1 MPDLGKAYVQIV
13 PSAEDISGGISDIV
27 LPEADSA
34 GESAGRSMGDKLA
47 TALKATL
54 IAAGIGAIIKQ
65 AVGSVNELA
74 DYGDNIDKMSQKM
87 GMSASTYQEWD
98 AVMQHSGT
106 SMETMKASMKTLAN
120 AAETGNAAF
129 EKLGIT
135 QEELQT
141 LNQEQLFE
149 RTIEALQNVEDDTQR
164 TYLAGKTLGRGA
176 TELGAL
182 LNTSAEDTKKMRD
195 RVHELGGVMSDK
207 AVKDAAAYKDSLQD
221 MQTAISGFGRGIV
234 QEFLPSFTQI
244 MDGIAEIF
252 SGDAGTGVGMVMDGV
267 KNIGKKIIETVPQ
280 VVRAGGEIISGIIR
294 GIAERLPGLV
304 VQGATA
310 LGEFVRGLWEKIPQ
324 LITTGAQTIAT
335 FLSGL
340 SERMPELINT
350 GGDAISNFITGLI
363 EKIPSLIS
371 AIGEQLPVI
380 VAAVGDIIIAIANF
394 LAKNFPLFVQ
404 KGIEIIQNLAQG
416 LVDNWPAI
424 SQAIGDTLV
433 KLLQA
438 IINYLPKLLQAGI
451 QLITSLVRGML
462 QIRGSVVSSAGNLAQ
477 AALSKLLSFIGQMLS
492 AGARWISSV
501 VSGLLNGAGRLASAA
516 ASVARNALSSFLSID
531 WASVGSNIIS
541 GIVGGLWSAAGSL
554 FSSLRSL
561 ASSALSA
568 AKDALDIGS
577 PSKVFRDEV
586 GKWIPEGIAEGI
598 ASVDTPTI
606 EIEKTVNGMVSAT
619 SAQLSRATLGAPQV
633 AGSPA
638 VAGEWTINV
647 YAAPGMDEN
656 MLADKVARKINQQIR
671 TKGAVY
677 A

>member
-13 PSAEDISGGISDIV
+13 PSAEGISSGISDIV

-34 GESAGRSMGDKLA
+34 GENAGRSMGDKLA

-87 GMSASTYQEWD
+87 GMSAEAYQEWD

-106 SMETMKASMKTLAN
+106 SMEAMKSSMKTLAN
-120 AAETGNAAF
+120 AAESNSAAF
-129 EKLGIT
+129 EELGIS
-135 QEELQT
+135 QEELAS

-149 RTIEALQNVEDDTQR
+149 RTISALQGVEDTTQR

-182 LNTSAEDTKKMRD
+182 LNTSAEDTQRMRD
-195 RVHELGGVMSDK
+195 RVHELGGVMSDE

-234 QEFLPSFTQI
+234 QEFLPSFTQV
-244 MDGIAEIF
+244 MDGVAEIF
-252 SGDAGTGVGMVMDGV
+252 SGDAGSGVGMILDG
-267 KNIGKKIIETVPQ
+267 IGGIGQKIVEAVPQ
-280 VVRAGGEIISGIIR
+280 VIEAGRQIVGGVIQ
-294 GIAERLPGLV
+294 GIAERLPDILTNGMETIKQYAGGMIENLPE
-304 VQGATA
+304 TITSM
-310 LGEFVRGLWEKIPQ
+310 GEILNSIIEYILTNLPTILEKGSE
-324 LITTGAQTIAT
+324 LITYLANGISQN
-335 FLSGL
+335 
-340 SERMPELINT
+340 MP
-350 GGDAISNFITGLI
+350 AILN
-363 EKIPSLIS
+363 
-371 AIGEQLPVI
+371 AIGQVLMNLLRT
-380 VAAVGDIIIAIANF
+380 IIAHLPQILSA
-394 LAKNFPLFVQ
+394 
-404 KGIEIIQNLAQG
+404 G
-416 LVDNWPAI
+416 
-424 SQAIGDTLV
+424 V
-433 KLLQA
+433 KL
-438 IINYLPKLLQAGI
+438 II
-451 QLITSLVRGML
+451 SLVQGML
-462 QIRGSVVSSAGNLAQ
+462 QIRGSVVSAAGNLAQ
-477 AALSKLLSFIGQMLS
+477 SALSKLLGFVGQMLS
-492 AGARWISSV
+492 AGVRWITSV
-501 VSGLLNGAGRLASAA
+501 ISGLVSGAGNLISSAA
-516 ASVARNALSSFLSID
+516 SIASQALNSFLSTN

-541 GIVGGLWSAAGSL
+541 GIVSGLWGAAGSL
-554 FSSLRSL
+554 FNSLRNL
-561 ASSALSA
+561 ASSALSS
-568 AKDALDIGS
+568 AKSALKIGS
-577 PSKVFRDEV
+577 PSKLFRDEV

-633 AGSPA
+633 ASSPA

-656 MLADKVARKINQQIR
+656 MLADKVARRINQQIR